1 MPTDQRATALQQ
13 AFAAF
18 LLDKEI
24 AGCTRFTLLWYREY
38 VGRLVTWLAAHD
50 VTTPAGI
57 TLAILRAY
65 IADVQGRGLAPK
77 TVHHHAAAAKTFCK
91 WLAAEGLVTSDPA
104 ERLPRPKVPKKV
116 LPALAP
122 DEVKKLLD
130 ACECE
135 RDTALLLFMLDTGAR
150 CAETVA
156 VNVGD
161 VDTRTGAV
169 TIVKGKGQKGRTVY
183 IGVRA
188 RKALLKYLL
197 TRANAGAAAPLWTSQ
212 TSGERLGRWGV
223 MMVMRRLQRATGV
236 QVSPHKLRR
245 TFAIASLRAGM
256 DVARVAALLGHSDLA
271 AVQRYLAIV
280 ESDLEAAHREHG
292 AVDSLLAKKGR

>member
-1 MPTDQRATALQQ
+1 MPTDQKTTPLQRAAD
-13 AFAAF
+13 AF
-18 LLDKEI
+18 LLDKQVQ
-24 AGCTRFTLLWYREY
+24 GCTRLTIVWYRDY
-38 VGRLVTWLAAHD
+38 IGRLVTWLAAHD

-57 TLAILRAY
+57 TLDLLRAY
-65 IADVQGRGLAPK
+65 MVDVQGRGLAPK
-77 TVHHHAAAAKTFCK
+77 TVHHYAAAAKTFGA
-91 WLAAEGLVTSDPA
+91 WLAAEGLTPTDPA
-104 ERLPRPKVPKKV
+104 ARLPRPKVPKKV

-130 ACECE
+130 ACACE

-169 TIVKGKGQKGRTVY
+169 TITKGKGQKGRMVY
-183 IGVRA
+183 IGARA
-188 RKALLKYLL
+188 RKALLRYLL
-197 TRANAGAAAPLWTSQ
+197 TRTHDAAEAPLWTSQ

-223 MMVMRRLQRATGV
+223 MMVVRRLQVATGV
-236 QVSPHKLRR
+236 KVSPHKLRR

-280 ESDLEAAHREHG
+280 DSDLADAHREHG
-292 AVDSLLAKKGR
+292 AVDSMLAKKGR